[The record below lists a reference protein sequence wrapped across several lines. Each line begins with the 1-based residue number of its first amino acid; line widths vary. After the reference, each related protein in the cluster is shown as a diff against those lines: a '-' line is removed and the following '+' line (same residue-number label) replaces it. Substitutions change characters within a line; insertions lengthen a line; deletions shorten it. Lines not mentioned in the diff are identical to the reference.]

1 MIPSFSKLLLPPRS
15 HLPDCALSAITAGP
29 SSRPEMQ
36 QGPRA
41 WPRCPL
47 SPHRRRY
54 RHTSGSVLG
63 FFPQPWAHLAHLLTL
78 FSPSS
83 FSVQNQSLDS
93 THKILCLLG
102 PLHRSTWQHHS
113 PSCPGLPPRCCHQM
127 LFLWDP
133 VFIKPLLPSKYFGS
147 TFKIHPESSHF
158 FLPFSCQPGPG
169 HPSFQPIICTSHLG
183 SPCHVLGTPFTAP
196 PHPGGYSSAKG

>member
-1 MIPSFSKLLLPPRS
+1 MAQMSSLSTQAPLPP
-15 HLPDCALSAITAGP
+15 HFWIWPWLLSSTLG
-29 SSRPEMQ
+29 SS
-36 QGPRA
+36 
-41 WPRCPL
+41 
-47 SPHRRRY
+47 
-54 RHTSGSVLG
+54 
-63 FFPQPWAHLAHLLTL
+63 
-78 FSPSS
+78 SPSTYS
-83 FSVQNQSLDS
+83 LLSIQFSVQNQSLDS

-183 SPCHVLGTPFTAP
+183 SPCHVLGTLFTAP
-196 PHPGGYSSAKG
+196 PPPGGYSSAKG